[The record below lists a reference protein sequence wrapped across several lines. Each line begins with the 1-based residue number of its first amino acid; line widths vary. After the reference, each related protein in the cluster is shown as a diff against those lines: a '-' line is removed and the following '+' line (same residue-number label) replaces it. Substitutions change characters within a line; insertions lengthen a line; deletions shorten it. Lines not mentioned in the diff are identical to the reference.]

1 MQRVD
6 LDELERLE
14 KAATPGPW
22 TATSVHWGGSTIRI
36 HPEGDSVGPW
46 GKFSNCLSSFADHDL
61 SAATRNALPAII
73 AELRAARECTY
84 ILKWA
89 SDCDALRNED
99 EDMADLAVE
108 KLAAYAATKGDG

>member
-1 MQRVD
+1 MRVD
-6 LDELERLE
+6 LDELEALE
-14 KAATPGPW
+14 KEATPGPLVASPGYYCGY
-22 TATSVHWGGSTIRI
+22 TVCHNSHEERAAVYNRKGNMLH
-36 HPEGDSVGPW
+36 
-46 GKFSNCLSSFADHDL
+46 ADAL
-61 SAATRNALPAII
+61 LFAATRNALPALI